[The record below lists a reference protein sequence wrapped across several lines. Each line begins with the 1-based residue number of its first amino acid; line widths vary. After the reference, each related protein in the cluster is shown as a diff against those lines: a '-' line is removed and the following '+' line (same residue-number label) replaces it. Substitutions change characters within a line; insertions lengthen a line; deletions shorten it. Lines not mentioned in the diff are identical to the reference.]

1 MWPHLCP
8 QMTEVT
14 AKLKGLH
21 AELEKTHR
29 GEDKY
34 LTLVTEE
41 HSILKEERE
50 LLLNFQQTERR
61 ERECFSKVCATMNG
75 FITAF
80 GSGPNRSMNSMSFQL
95 SNAVRNSHEKER
107 AQAEKTKYWSVLG
120 SVIGACIGIIGTTI
134 NNRMRMRELR

>member
-1 MWPHLCP
+1 MAIPPRLDIMKP
-8 QMTEVT
+8 EPNRQMTEVT

-61 ERECFSKVCATMNG
+61 ERECFSKVG
-75 FITAF
+75 IKK
-80 GSGPNRSMNSMSFQL
+80 
-95 SNAVRNSHEKER
+95 VI
-107 AQAEKTKYWSVLG
+107 LG
-120 SVIGACIGIIGTTI
+120 DSEC
-134 NNRMRMRELR
+134 L

>member
-1 MWPHLCP
+1 
-8 QMTEVT
+8 MTEVT

-61 ERECFSKVCATMNG
+61 ERECFSKVRVNYNCIS
-75 FITAF
+75 FLHRIIT
-80 GSGPNRSMNSMSFQL
+80 S
-95 SNAVRNSHEKER
+95 
-107 AQAEKTKYWSVLG
+107 
-120 SVIGACIGIIGTTI
+120 
-134 NNRMRMRELR
+134 

>member
-1 MWPHLCP
+1 MVNATFEEQYRKLNLKEYLWLLIVIPSRPL

-50 LLLNFQQTERR
+50 LKYTWHYNIKSVQPNSIFQPDIR
-61 ERECFSKVCATMNG
+61 
-75 FITAF
+75 
-80 GSGPNRSMNSMSFQL
+80 FQP
-95 SNAVRNSHEKER
+95 SIRP
-107 AQAEKTKYWSVLG
+107 
-120 SVIGACIGIIGTTI
+120 
-134 NNRMRMRELR
+134 

>member
-1 MWPHLCP
+1 MWPLLRP

-61 ERECFSKVCATMNG
+61 ERECFSKVGATP
-75 FITAF
+75 F
-80 GSGPNRSMNSMSFQL
+80 GTGPNRSMNSMPL
-95 SNAVRNSHEKER
+95 SVVEC
-107 AQAEKTKYWSVLG
+107 
-120 SVIGACIGIIGTTI
+120 GAKFP
-134 NNRMRMRELR
+134 

>member
-1 MWPHLCP
+1 
-8 QMTEVT
+8 MTEVT

-61 ERECFSKVCATMNG
+61 ERECFSKVRVTTTQP
-75 FITAF
+75 F
-80 GSGPNRSMNSMSFQL
+80 NSFSYSKADFD
-95 SNAVRNSHEKER
+95 K
-107 AQAEKTKYWSVLG
+107 
-120 SVIGACIGIIGTTI
+120 
-134 NNRMRMRELR
+134 

>member
-1 MWPHLCP
+1 
-8 QMTEVT
+8 MTEVT

-61 ERECFSKVCATMNG
+61 ERECFSKVGATMNG
-75 FITAF
+75 FITPF
-80 GSGPNRSMNSMSFQL
+80 GTGPNLSLNSMPL
-95 SNAVRNSHEKER
+95 I
-107 AQAEKTKYWSVLG
+107 SV
-120 SVIGACIGIIGTTI
+120 VECGAKFP
-134 NNRMRMRELR
+134 